1 MPIERDEY
9 IELEKK
15 KAHMKKA
22 VLVELVG
29 DIYMVNRD
37 GYTLK
42 KRKVIRL
49 VRKDHR
55 MSI

>member
-9 IELEKK
+9 IELEKTMK

-29 DIYMVNRD
+29 DIYRVNRD

-42 KRKVIRL
+42 KEK
-49 VRKDHR
+49 
-55 MSI
+55 S